1 MWVIFIEVMAY
12 GSNIISPDAE
22 HVTFQLENGAARPT
36 RTHNPPQPV

>member
-22 HVTFQLENGAARPT
+22 HVTFQLENGAARHT
-36 RTHNPPQPV
+36 NPHI